1 MCRFFVTM
9 SWVFDISDTIGVFV
23 RLFYRDFVHEWR
35 EGETFGDEN
44 FIRLLRP
51 SPGERRNARKR
62 EYH

>member
-1 MCRFFVTM
+1 M

-23 RLFYRDFVHEWR
+23 RLFFRDFVHEWR